1 MTLLKPQ
8 DCENVGPQITLA
20 LIMSKV
26 YSINGKK
33 LQIYGPTY
41 VGASTHLFVL

>member
-1 MTLLKPQ
+1 
-8 DCENVGPQITLA
+8 
-20 LIMSKV
+20 MSKV

-41 VGASTHLFVL
+41 VGASTHLFVLW